1 MRSTSMNKHSHK
13 LLIAKHVCAIALL
26 TSLVAESAQAQAPK
40 TATAS
45 ASRSFR
51 VSSNNTR
58 TSIDRG
64 LLDEFDEAWQLSG
77 DGTSSREGVVL
88 IFRMYDGSYQ
98 GKSQGLCNEYKKS
111 TFRWNPAAIAIV
123 HTHPNNCDPRPSAN
137 DRRVAEEYHVRIFTI
152 TISGM
157 YEYDPA
163 TKKTSKVLNGLAW
176 LDLEFYPEG
185 PKKWFAA

>member
-1 MRSTSMNKHSHK
+1 MNKHSHK

-26 TSLVAESAQAQAPK
+26 TSLVAGSAQAQTPK
-40 TATAS
+40 IAAAS
-45 ASRSFR
+45 ASRHFR

-64 LLDEFDEAWQLSG
+64 LIEEFDEAWQLSG
-77 DGTSSREGVVL
+77 DGTSGREGVVL

-98 GKSQGLCNEYKKS
+98 GKSQGLCNEYMKS

-152 TISGM
+152 TLSGM

-176 LDLEFYPEG
+176 LDLASYPEG
-185 PKKWFAA
+185 PKRWFAT